1 MGTQVGRTVGI
12 LEGENV
18 GNVVG
23 VNVGENTGELVGDVV
38 LGRCDGAR
46 EGRLVLGA

>member
-1 MGTQVGRTVGI
+1 MGTKV
-12 LEGENV
+12 EGENV

-38 LGRCDGAR
+38 LGRCDGVW